1 MEAISFILL
10 MFGVFFIGFSM
21 ILKTNNISSSI
32 FFKVIPFFGGC
43 FNIFVAFYLLGWI
56 SINIS
61 IME

>member
-1 MEAISFILL
+1 
-10 MFGVFFIGFSM
+10 M